1 MRATTNALAT
11 SVAAERTAAGFTR
24 YSNELREALI
34 AGAEAA
40 RESGTGVT
48 AFAAATGVSAPSLF
62 GWLRERQS
70 FVRVRTSERSAPR
83 RVATAAPVSQSTL
96 TVTDMTSGVQVEG
109 CTLTQ
114 AVELM
119 RALRG

>member
-1 MRATTNALAT
+1 MRGTTDALAT
-11 SVAAERTAAGFTR
+11 RVTAERTAPGFTR

-34 AGAEAA
+34 ASAEAA

-70 FVRVRTSERSAPR
+70 FVRVRTSGPSAPR
-83 RVATAAPVSQSTL
+83 RAAPAAPLTHSTL

-114 AVELM
+114 VVELM